1 MREQLKTYRI
11 KQKKNKC
18 SLWEA
23 AKKIESQNDSIK
35 KGVPFFVKLIK
46 SLEDEIQG
54 ASIAESI
61 ESIITQSGLKD
72 YYLKDKDGID
82 RVSNL
87 NELVS
92 AAVTFTN
99 TSEIENEALTL
110 VEFLNYTSLES
121 GEHQASIGD
130 DALQLMTIHSSKGL
144 EFDVVF
150 ITGLE
155 DGLCPHEQSLSES
168 DGLEEER
175 RLMYVA
181 VTRAKNKLY
190 LTLAQSRMLHGQTRY
205 NIPSRFLDEI
215 PDELIKR
222 LNSIKKQDIIS
233 GAIKTA
239 PFSESKHD
247 IKIGSSVTHPKFG
260 QGIVT
265 GYEGNDN
272 DLRIQIKF
280 SSHGVKWLAMEFA
293 KLTIN

>member
-1 MREQLKTYRI
+1 
-11 KQKKNKC
+11 
-18 SLWEA
+18 
-23 AKKIESQNDSIK
+23 
-35 KGVPFFVKLIK
+35 
-46 SLEDEIQG
+46 
-54 ASIAESI
+54 
-61 ESIITQSGLKD
+61 
-72 YYLKDKDGID
+72 
-82 RVSNL
+82 
-87 NELVS
+87 
-92 AAVTFTN
+92 
-99 TSEIENEALTL
+99 
-110 VEFLNYTSLES
+110 
-121 GEHQASIGD
+121 
-130 DALQLMTIHSSKGL
+130 
-144 EFDVVF
+144 
-150 ITGLE
+150 
-155 DGLCPHEQSLSES
+155 
-168 DGLEEER
+168 
-175 RLMYVA
+175 MYVA